1 MLSLWVQVFARS
13 SKFSLFDPAKEM
25 VYIEMDA
32 DIKGKGK
39 AAVDLLGSQ
48 IGKTGA
54 SWATQ
59 ALLLIF
65 GSIRA
70 AMPLV
75 AAVYVGVISAWLV
88 AVNRLAL
95 QMKVLAMPRIPRLLG
110 LNTCNALQAD
120 SFRNNLSSFILQ
132 GVVLQ
137 RGVLSCS
144 STLSHLGLF

>member
-1 MLSLWVQVFARS
+1 MLLPVQVFARS

-65 GSIRA
+65 GSIRS

-95 QMKVLAMPRIPRLLG
+95 QMKVLA
-110 LNTCNALQAD
+110 
-120 SFRNNLSSFILQ
+120 SSPVTSGVGDLKQ
-132 GVVLQ
+132 GFS
-137 RGVLSCS
+137 R
-144 STLSHLGLF
+144 